1 MVEHHD
7 IDGPVRL
14 SLAAAAA
21 RKGELILAR
30 SFRLH
35 RPRGAFCHRGW
46 CQQCK
51 VLLDD
56 GRVVLACQTPAAEL
70 DLWTRPSAMLRVIGR
85 VAERFPPWFH
95 EHRFLRPRRLRQVYL
110 NLLRR
115 LSAALPLPRAAAE
128 AAMVWKTRSCRTLVV
143 GGGLA
148 GLAAATE
155 LAKAGRDVLLVEAEQ
170 LGGSANYVAE
180 LATEVAERRKSLHEA
195 GGASLEKAIC
205 VGLYNDAT
213 VALCALA
220 DGMMSVRFDEL
231 VVATGAYDRLL
242 PVRGNDLPGVMGVRA
257 FERLAHQRALPRGVK
272 IGLYAEVSERARAR
286 AAAAAAGYDFVWVA
300 QPQAILPPGG
310 SSAIGG
316 ALAAIEGS
324 SRVRGVRLGDGRSLN
339 CDILVLGF
347 SQPTYELQVQ
357 AGQGIAFHGPTEP
370 FGTAGPT
377 AAPILVVGEAAGV
390 TDPSLA
396 GQDGE
401 AAARAWIAGQ
411 ELDRGISHSP
421 VAAIAELSNE
431 AMLCPCEDVR
441 VQDVRGAIADGFDNV
456 ELVKRRTG
464 AGTGPCQGKL
474 CHHAL
479 LSCLAEAGLPVAL
492 PTMRPLVRPVPLSC
506 FAGEDDG

>member
-1 MVEHHD
+1 MVEPHD
-7 IDGPVRL
+7 IDRSAGL

-21 RKGELILAR
+21 RKGEFTLAR

-70 DLWTRPSAMLRVIGR
+70 DRWTRPSAKLRVIGR

-115 LSAALPLPRAAAE
+115 LSAALPLPHAAAQAE
-128 AAMVWKTRSCRTLVV
+128 MVWKTRSCRTLVV

-170 LGGSANYVAE
+170 LGGSANHIPE
-180 LATEVAERRKSLHEA
+180 LATEVAERRGSLHRA
-195 GGASLEKAIC
+195 GGASLENAVC
-205 VGLYNDAT
+205 LGLYNDTT
-213 VALCALA
+213 VALCALT
-220 DGMMSVRFDEL
+220 DGMMTVRFDEL

-242 PVRGNDLPGVMGVRA
+242 PVRGNDLPGVIGVRA
-257 FERLAHQRALPRGVK
+257 FERLAHQQALPRGVA
-272 IGLYAEVSERARAR
+272 IGLYAAAAEGARAR
-286 AAAAAAGYDFVWVA
+286 AAAATAGYDFAWVA
-300 QPQAILPPGG
+300 QPEAAVPGDP
-310 SSAIGG
+310 SAVGG
-316 ALAAIEGS
+316 TLAAIEGR
-324 SRVRGVRLGDGRSLN
+324 SRVRSVRLGDGRSLK

-347 SQPTYELQVQ
+347 TQPTYELQVQ
-357 AGQGIAFHGPTEP
+357 AGQSIGFHGSAEP
-370 FGTAGPT
+370 FITTGPT
-377 AAPILVVGEAAGV
+377 AAPMLVVGEAAGV
-390 TDPSLA
+390 TGPSLA
-396 GQDGE
+396 GRDGE
-401 AAARAWIAGQ
+401 AAARAWITSQA
-411 ELDRGISHSP
+411 LDREAARSRIP
-421 VAAIAELSNE
+421 AIAGLSSE

-479 LSCLAEAGLPVAL
+479 LSCLAESGLPAAL
-492 PTMRPLVRPVPLSC
+492 PTVRPLVRPVPLSC
-506 FAGEDDG
+506 FAGKEDG